1 VESSGSKS
9 FNYEYITIIYNLIEA
24 YVSIV
29 FGIMA
34 NSIGL
39 IGFGVQSIAESVYGI
54 ALIVKYNS
62 TKTMAKEAAARQAW
76 RFRRFAVFAFF
87 GFGTYLLFDGGR
99 KLIMS
104 EIPKP
109 SLAGIIIALV
119 SLIATPL
126 LIIIKYKTGPN
137 KGGSLA
143 KDLRGT
149 FFYMLLPLLLL
160 AGLLL
165 NFYTGYW
172 QADPV
177 VAIIIAVFLFKKG
190 FQVNSAVDYY

>member
-1 VESSGSKS
+1 MNQSGSRGLN
-9 FNYEYITIIYNLIEA
+9 FEYITIIYNLIEA

-29 FGIMA
+29 FGIIA
-34 NSIGL
+34 GSTGL
-39 IGFGVQSIAESVYGI
+39 IGFGIHSIAETAFGI
-54 ALIVKYNS
+54 ALIVRVNS
-62 TKTMAKEAAARQAW
+62 ANTMTEEAAARQTG
-76 RFRRFAVFAFF
+76 RFRRFAVFTFF
-87 GFGTYLLFDGGR
+87 VLGSYLLFDGGR

-104 EIPKP
+104 EISKP
-109 SLAGIIIALV
+109 SSAGIIIALV

-126 LIIIKYKTGPN
+126 LIIIKYKTGEN
-137 KGGSLA
+137 KSGSLA

-172 QADPV
+172 QADPM
-177 VAIIIAVFLFKKG
+177 VAIIIAVFLLKKG
-190 FQVNSAVDYY
+190 FHIN